1 MYTFMSYNVYLVVPI
16 AYGQRWSR
24 PYSFKGTCCASTRKG
39 QPLGKIY
46 ALCNAY
52 NATEKRVPGECTK
65 Y

>member
-1 MYTFMSYNVYLVVPI
+1 MFTLLFLLRMDKDGLDHILSK
-16 AYGQRWSR
+16 AR
-24 PYSFKGTCCASTRKG
+24 ASTRKG